1 MSIIVF
7 AGPSISQDTIKRY
20 LPNADVR
27 PPAKQGDIYIAA
39 QENPKIIALIDGF
52 FERVPAVWHKEIL
65 YAMSRGIHVYGSSSM
80 GALRAAELDSFGMVG
95 IGDVYQQ
102 YASSTLEDDDE
113 VALIHAPA
121 NLRYQPISRAMVDL
135 RYDLSQAAERNL
147 ISTSLATRIEHDL
160 KALWYP
166 NRNLEALYEFARSYL
181 SQEELNTLTLFL
193 GHNPPSL
200 KNKDAIALIQTIASI
215 DLAALPAKVVDFTFN
230 ENDAW
235 QTLIID
241 VEREKQVEVVKTFDI
256 HRSLQNESEWVSKL
270 RAGALAHAEQ
280 NSIDE
285 TPWIRTSFLRIATKW
300 QCLKED
306 GQPDFQKVSQAIHS
320 IDMTVAQFDQWV
332 VREARLLAYAQQTQ
346 SCEEQ
351 KQDALFEAYMK
362 VLNQA

>member
-7 AGPSISQDTIKRY
+7 SGPSISIDDIKHH
-20 LPNADVR
+20 LPDADIR
-27 PPAKQGDIYIAA
+27 PPAKQGDIYIAV
-39 QENPKIIALIDGF
+39 QEEPKIIALIDGF

-95 IGDVYQQ
+95 IGEIYQQ
-102 YASSTLEDDDE
+102 FTSGKLEDDDE

-121 NLRYQPISRAMVDL
+121 HLGYQPISRAMVDL
-135 RYDLSQAAERNL
+135 RNDLSRTTERNL
-147 ISTSLATRIEHDL
+147 ISTSLATCIEHDL

-166 NRNLEALYEFARSYL
+166 NRTLEALYEFAKPYL
-181 SQEELNTLTLFL
+181 SQEELNSLTLFL
-193 GHNPPSL
+193 GRNPPSL
-200 KNKDAIALIQTIASI
+200 KNKDAVALIQIIASV
-215 DLAALPAKVVDFTFN
+215 DLAALPAKVVDFAFN

-235 QTLIID
+235 QTLIIN
-241 VEREKQVEVVKTFDI
+241 VEREKQAEAVKTFDI
-256 HRSLQNESEWVSKL
+256 HRSLQNESEWISRL

-285 TPWIRTSFLRIATKW
+285 TPWIRTAFLRIATKW

-320 IDMTVAQFDQWV
+320 TDMTVVQFDQWI
-332 VREARLLAYAQQTQ
+332 VREARLLAYIQQTKI
-346 SCEEQ
+346 SEEQ
-351 KQDALFEAYMK
+351 KQDTLFEAYI
-362 VLNQA
+362 N